1 MVMIEYVQP
10 DADEYRPGA
19 CNIGPAEIER
29 RRRFGYMGLAAAV
42 GLGALLLIL
51 RTPAWTRLAVAA
63 PVAGALSGFIQ
74 ARCKFCAG
82 YGMAG
87 LQNMGRLGE
96 EQRVE
101 DEAARRADRAR
112 ALRIHAA
119 SILGG
124 LLAGVAFWRVRV

>member
-1 MVMIEYVQP
+1 MIEYVQS
-10 DADEYRPGA
+10 DVGEYQPGV

-29 RRRFGYMGLAAAV
+29 RRRVGYLGLFATV
-42 GLGALLLIL
+42 GLGVLLLAL
-51 RTPAWTRLAVAA
+51 RAPSWSRLLVAA
-63 PVAGALSGFIQ
+63 PMAAGLSGFIQ

-87 LQNMGRLGE
+87 LQNMGELGA

-112 ALRIHAA
+112 ALRIQAA
-119 SILGG
+119 SIFGG
-124 LLAGVAFWRVRV
+124 LLVAIAFWRARP